1 MAAENSLRIGMTVDE
16 LARRAELPVRTIREY
31 HTMRL
36 LPAPE
41 RRGRVGYYGPEHQER
56 LELIARLQRRGYSL
70 AGIRDLLQAWAAGT
84 DLTALLGVEPI
95 PAPLDELP
103 MRLTSHELLTRFPAL
118 SGRYLAIARDAGLI
132 QPHGDGYFVRSPALL
147 ALVADGTAAGIPVT
161 DMLDLASMLRRQL
174 GAVADSLAE
183 LLVTRL
189 LPAVQQ
195 RGEPGGE
202 PGDLAQL
209 LQRARTLLLQG
220 AVSLLADRLGA
231 AMLSQ
236 SADLADGDAVRGA
249 LERIRVGAV
258 GDASGSPRHRM
269 TPASTG

>member
-1 MAAENSLRIGMTVDE
+1 MAAENSLSLGMTVDE

-41 RRGRVGYYGPEHQER
+41 RRGRVGYYGPEHLGR

-103 MRLTSHELLTRFPAL
+103 LRLTADELLARVPAL
-118 SGRYLAIARDAGLI
+118 SGPCLAAAMQAGVI
-132 QPHGDGYFVRSPALL
+132 QPQGHDYLVRSPALL

-161 DMLDLASMLRRQL
+161 DILDLASMLRRQL
-174 GAVADSLAE
+174 SAVAESLAE

-189 LPAVQQ
+189 LPAVQE
-195 RGEPGGE
+195 RGEPRGE
-202 PGDLAQL
+202 PGDLAPL
-209 LQRARTLLLQG
+209 LQRGRTLLLQG
-220 AVSLLADRLGA
+220 AASLLADRLGA

-236 SADLADGDAVRGA
+236 SADLADGDALRGA

-269 TPASTG
+269 TPAPTG